1 MAQKI
6 ADRLLWAVE
15 VLNIE
20 PHNALLEIGCGAG
33 IAVQMICER
42 LTTGKIIAV
51 DQSQAMIA
59 AARKRNSAGLAAEKA
74 DFQLAPLSQVDVGEV
89 RFDKIFAVNV
99 NVFWQKPDNEL
110 AVIKNLLKPDGR
122 AYFFFQP
129 PVASKVADIAARLK
143 HNLQQNR
150 LVIVHEQVKD
160 LHPAPAL
167 VVIAQVS

>member
-20 PHNALLEIGCGAG
+20 PHNVLLEIGCGAG

-42 LTTGKIIAV
+42 LNTGKIIAV
-51 DQSQAMIA
+51 DQSQAMIQ
-59 AARKRNSAGLAAEKA
+59 AARKRNTDCIAAGKA

-99 NVFWQKPDNEL
+99 NVFWQKPETEL
-110 AVIKNLLKPDGR
+110 TVIKNLLKPDGR

>member
-1 MAQKI
+1 MAQKV

-15 VLNIE
+15 VLDIE
-20 PHNALLEIGCGAG
+20 PDDVLLEIGCGAG

-59 AARKRNSAGLAAEKA
+59 AARKRNSAGLAAGKA
-74 DFQLAPLSQVDVGEV
+74 DFQCVSLSQVAVEDL

-99 NVFWQKPDNEL
+99 NVFWQKPEKEL
-110 AVIKNLLKPDGR
+110 AVITRLLKPGGR

-129 PVASKVADIAARLK
+129 PVASKVPDIAARLK
-143 HNLQQNR
+143 HNLQQSG
-150 LVIVHEQVKD
+150 LVMVQEQIKE

-167 VVIAQVS
+167 VVVAQGS